1 MSNAPKNKIL
11 LLVTEGQTSNLL
23 FHSFAGLPFDL
34 KVFIEKPISKKII
47 LKNRI
52 RKIGFLKTAGQV
64 LFLLFVY
71 PFISS
76 RKNRIQEILKKYNLK
91 NHPIPT
97 AVCKTFNSINDPA
110 VVQEIIAFSP
120 DLICVNGTRIIS
132 KKTLEQLTCPVVN
145 LHIGITPKYRGIH
158 GGYWAIFNK
167 EPHLFGVTLH
177 YVDSGID
184 TGKIITQTVVTY
196 SRQDNFKTYPILQYA
211 AGIQLLHQHL
221 PAILSH
227 STTSPTP
234 LTSESNL
241 YYHPTLVNYLFGR

>member
-1 MSNAPKNKIL
+1 MSNVPKNKIL

-34 KVFIEKPISKKII
+34 TVFIEKPISKKII

-64 LFLLFVY
+64 LFLLLVY

-76 RKNRIQEILKKYNLK
+76 RKNRLQEILSHYQLK
-91 NHPIPT
+91 NQPIPT
-97 AVCKTFNSINDPA
+97 AVCKTFPSINDPA
-110 VVQEIIAFSP
+110 VLQEIIAYSP

-132 KKTLEQLTCPVVN
+132 KKTLGQLTCPIVN

-184 TGKIITQTVVTY
+184 TGKIIAQTVVTY
-196 SRQDNFKTYPILQYA
+196 SKQDNFKTYPILQYA
-211 AGIQLLHQHL
+211 AGIELLHTNLQ
-221 PAILSH
+221 AILENN
-227 STTSPTP
+227 TTPPNP

-241 YYHPTLVNYLFGR
+241 YHHPTLVNYLFGR

>member
-1 MSNAPKNKIL
+1 MSIAPKNKIL
-11 LLVTEGQTSNLL
+11 LLATEGQTTNLL
-23 FHSFAGLPFDL
+23 FHSFVDLPVEL

-52 RKIGFLKTAGQV
+52 RKIGFLKTMGQV
-64 LFLLFVY
+64 LFLLLVY

-76 RKNRIQEILKKYNLK
+76 RKKRIQEILKQYNLK
-91 NHPIPT
+91 NQPIPT
-97 AVCKTFNSINDPA
+97 AFCQTFNSINDPA
-110 VVQEIIAFSP
+110 VIQEIITYSP

-132 KKTLEQLTCPVVN
+132 KKILEQLTCPVVN

-167 EPHLFGVTLH
+167 EPHLFGATLH
-177 YVDSGID
+177 FVDAGID
-184 TGKIITQTVVTY
+184 TGKIIAQTVVAY
-196 SRQDNFKTYPILQYA
+196 SDQDNFKTYPILQYA
-211 AGIQLLHQHL
+211 AGIKLLHQHL
-221 PAILSH
+221 STILSH

-241 YYHPTLVNYLFGR
+241 YYHPTLMNYLFGS